1 MNFNKYLSYSCLIF
15 VILINEFTLNLL
27 FENYSL
33 KGTLR
38 LRYLRLFDLLL
49 FLLGIL
55 SLLNYKGETY
65 LKLISKFFFELYD
78 PCNYNCFVNRFFNVF
93 FGI

>member
-1 MNFNKYLSYSCLIF
+1 MNFNKYLAYTGII
-15 VILINEFTLNLL
+15 VIILINEFTLNLFL
-27 FENYSL
+27 ENYSL

-49 FLLGIL
+49 LLLSIL

-65 LKLISKFFFELYD
+65 LKLISKFFS
-78 PCNYNCFVNRFFNVF
+78 FFQ
-93 FGI
+93 